1 MIRCTDEN
9 LIKSISEEEA
19 ILRRQPMEGF
29 RGTKI
34 GDIFE
39 QLIGVRHYEDF
50 VLCSAAYS
58 LGKVRGIRQER
69 AKRRR

>member
-34 GDIFE
+34 GNIFE
-39 QLIGVRHYEDF
+39 QLIGVRHYEGF
-50 VLCSAAYS
+50 ALCSAAYV
-58 LGKVRGIRQER
+58 LGKVHGIRQER

>member
-9 LIKSISEEEA
+9 LIKSISEEDA
-19 ILRRQPMEGF
+19 ILRHQPMDGF
-29 RGTKI
+29 YGTKL
-34 GDIFE
+34 GNIFE

-50 VLCSAAYS
+50 ALCSAAYS
-58 LGKVRGIRQER
+58 LGKVHGIRQER

>member
-34 GDIFE
+34 GNIFE
-39 QLIGVRHYEDF
+39 QLIGVRHYEGF
-50 VLCSAAYS
+50 ALCSAAYA
-58 LGKVRGIRQER
+58 LGKVHGIRQER

>member
-39 QLIGVRHYEDF
+39 QLIGVRYYEDF

-58 LGKVRGIRQER
+58 LGKVHGIRQER

>member
-34 GDIFE
+34 GNIFE
-39 QLIGVRHYEDF
+39 QLIGVRHYEDLA
-50 VLCSAAYS
+50 LCSAAYA
-58 LGKVRGIRQER
+58 LGKVHGIRQER

>member
-50 VLCSAAYS
+50 VLCRLFARQGSRHPP
-58 LGKVRGIRQER
+58 GKS
-69 AKRRR
+69 

>member
-19 ILRRQPMEGF
+19 ILRRQLMEGF

-50 VLCSAAYS
+50 VLCSATYS
-58 LGKVRGIRQER
+58 LGKVHGIRQER